1 MTNVNIFRLLTN
13 NSYILSERINNII
26 NCFLFLFVV
35 FFIALCF
42 ETFLLLIE
50 LEFLKNLVDR
60 STIQELFQ
68 ILKIYL
74 VVIFDCCHLFI

>member
-13 NSYILSERINNII
+13 NSCILSERINNII

-50 LEFLKNLVDR
+50 LEFLKLIGRRGFKPRRPINHSRAFPNIENL
-60 STIQELFQ
+60 SGSHF
-68 ILKIYL
+68 
-74 VVIFDCCHLFI
+74 